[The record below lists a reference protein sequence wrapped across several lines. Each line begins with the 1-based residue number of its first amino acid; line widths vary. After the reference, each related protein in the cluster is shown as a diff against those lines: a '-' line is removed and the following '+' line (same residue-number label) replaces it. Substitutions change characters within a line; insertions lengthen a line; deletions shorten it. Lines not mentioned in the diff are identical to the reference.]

1 MTKQI
6 NSPIVNASVAKE
18 GDDINAIAPFD
29 RPYKLN
35 GCTYKIKPPTM
46 NAALYVTIND
56 TVLDDGARRP
66 LEIFLASKDV
76 THAQWMI
83 AVTRLLSAILRLRVP
98 FGFAIDEL
106 KQVID
111 PQGSYFIPGGQGQ
124 CGGIVAHVARV
135 IEEHCLEIGAIVKEE
150 PDPQRRAE
158 LEQKKAEG
166 SALGLVSTYCQK
178 CGEHAVQK
186 QNGCETCTACGESKC
201 G

>member
-1 MTKQI
+1 MTVNI
-6 NSPIVNASVAKE
+6 NSPIVNASVVKK

-56 TVLDDGARRP
+56 TVLDDGARWP

-98 FGFAIDEL
+98 FDFAIDEL

-111 PQGSYFIPGGQGQ
+111 PQGS
-124 CGGIVAHVARV
+124 RS
-135 IEEHCLEIGAIVKEE
+135 EEHTS
-150 PDPQRRAE
+150 E
-158 LEQKKAEG
+158 LQ
-166 SALGLVSTYCQK
+166 S
-178 CGEHAVQK
+178 H
-186 QNGCETCTACGESKC
+186 
-201 G
+201 